1 MFDDAILFERATRG
15 WRCTL
20 GFRVS
25 TRRQYT
31 MEVHNVAVSSKFL
44 FIAFIKAKFAKRNLI
59 RELQAL
65 PGEYKPVSEIFCALK

>member
-20 GFRVS
+20 GFCVS
-25 TRRQYT
+25 TRQQFT
-31 MEVHNVAVSSKFL
+31 KEVHNVAMGSKFL
-44 FIAFIKAKFAKRNLI
+44 LIAFIKAKFAKRNLI

-65 PGEYKPVSEIFCALK
+65 PGEFELC